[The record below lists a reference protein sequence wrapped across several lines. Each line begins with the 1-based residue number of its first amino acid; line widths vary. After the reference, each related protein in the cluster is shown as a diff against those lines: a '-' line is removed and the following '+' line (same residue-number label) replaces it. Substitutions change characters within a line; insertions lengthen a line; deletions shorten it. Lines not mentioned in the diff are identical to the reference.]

1 MRSIPHDPDALEANV
16 LYPSDL
22 NGDGYALT
30 MRLENPDGEWKP
42 DAEDP
47 RLLVRRQADDEEGPF
62 YRQYPEGLVH
72 DWDGRL
78 DHVAVP
84 REYGEF
90 ASSIGGTGG
99 LYTDVR
105 PD

>member
-47 RLLVRRQADDEEGPF
+47 RLLVRRQADDGVKTGF
-62 YRQYPEGLVH
+62 TVH
-72 DWDGRL
+72 CKSLDPLFRL
-78 DHVAVP
+78 SQRLFQRRGATCRNDEA
-84 REYGEF
+84 
-90 ASSIGGTGG
+90 
-99 LYTDVR
+99 
-105 PD
+105 